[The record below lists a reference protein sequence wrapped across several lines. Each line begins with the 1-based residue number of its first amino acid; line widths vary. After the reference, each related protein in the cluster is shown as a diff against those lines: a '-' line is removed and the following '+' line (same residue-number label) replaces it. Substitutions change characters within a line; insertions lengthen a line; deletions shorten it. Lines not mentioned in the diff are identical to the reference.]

1 MEILNHFEFYTFK
14 KIIALFYGIICS
26 SADIW
31 LYYLSNK
38 YHLFQTEADDIY
50 DLSNLLG
57 LPVEVIRST
66 LLEDMMQFYGK
77 HEHKKLNFYLVKV
90 LSILKQET

>member
-1 MEILNHFEFYTFK
+1 M
-14 KIIALFYGIICS
+14 ALYALQQIYDFF
-26 SADIW
+26 
-31 LYYLSNK
+31 LSNK
-38 YHLFQTEADDIY
+38 YNLFQTEADDIY

-77 HEHKKLNFYLVKV
+77 
-90 LSILKQET
+90 